1 MSSVLVEY
9 STLWSLWH
17 HASESRGYFLLY
29 VRHDKFNNSGGEL
42 NERTD
47 EIFFS
52 IFSKGHII
60 TRKKKF
66 NYNLR
71 TAMYQETKTRGF
83 VRNFIGLA
91 LAKAQNQRLC

>member
-1 MSSVLVEY
+1 MKELLKFSSRYAARSYHRE
-9 STLWSLWH
+9 
-17 HASESRGYFLLY
+17 
-29 VRHDKFNNSGGEL
+29 
-42 NERTD
+42 
-47 EIFFS
+47 
-52 IFSKGHII
+52 II